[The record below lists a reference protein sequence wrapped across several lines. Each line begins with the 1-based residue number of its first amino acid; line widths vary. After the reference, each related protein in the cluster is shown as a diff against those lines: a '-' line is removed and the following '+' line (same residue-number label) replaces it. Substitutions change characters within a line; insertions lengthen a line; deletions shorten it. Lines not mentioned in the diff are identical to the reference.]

1 MVNAPGRAHD
11 FDFRRAPIATESFNI
26 DLESSSHFATAAAGD
41 RLAFADGHS
50 HSGTPQRIVA
60 PMPNAND
67 ARDKIAPVLIV
78 GGGPVG
84 LALAGD
90 LGWRGIRCTLIER
103 TDGSIYQ
110 PRMDLV
116 GIRTMEFC
124 RRWGLVGAVEASPY
138 PRDYAQDN
146 IYLTS
151 LAGYEL
157 GRERFPGIGQAPPPS
172 QSPQR
177 RERCPQNMFD
187 PILRDF
193 AAAQASVTMRY
204 RTRLFSVSQD
214 SEAVTA
220 VIEDARSGA
229 HEEIKAR
236 YIVGCDGGA
245 SLVRETFS
253 IDMHG
258 QPVLT
263 YTTNVIFR
271 CPHLLALH
279 DKGKAYRHI
288 LIGPEGTWATI
299 VAINGRDQWRFSLI
313 GDRTQHRY
321 TNAEIEAAIRR
332 AVGRD
337 FEFEILS
344 AVPWVRRE
352 LVAETYRRGRAFIA
366 GDAAH
371 VMSPT
376 GGFGM
381 NTGIGDAVDL
391 SWKLAAVI
399 DGWGGDSLLDSYT
412 AERQLVGARN
422 VAEASD
428 NLHRM
433 LSVGAHPDI
442 VDDTPQGAATRAKVG
457 REFSETMRR
466 EWFTLGIHLGY
477 RYEGSPICWPDGS
490 PPPPDEARTYVPTAR
505 PGHRAPHAWLA
516 DGRSTLDLFGRGF
529 TLLGFGA
536 PADEAAALLD
546 AARARRVP
554 VEFVALAEPQVAELY
569 QRRFVLVRPDGHVA
583 WRDDR
588 MPPDPMR
595 VIDVVR
601 GAAGGPGAAAW
612 REQTRI
618 V

>member
-1 MVNAPGRAHD
+1 
-11 FDFRRAPIATESFNI
+11 
-26 DLESSSHFATAAAGD
+26 
-41 RLAFADGHS
+41 
-50 HSGTPQRIVA
+50 
-60 PMPNAND
+60 MPSAND
-67 ARDKIAPVLIV
+67 ARKEVEPVLIV

-90 LGWRGIRCTLIER
+90 LGWRGVSCLLIEQ

-151 LAGYEL
+151 LTGHEL
-157 GRERFPGIGQAPPPS
+157 GRERFPGIGQAPPPPE
-172 QSPQR
+172 SPQR

-187 PILRDF
+187 PILREF
-193 AAAQASVTMRY
+193 AASQKSVKLRY
-204 RTRLFSVSQD
+204 RTRLLSFTQD
-214 SEAVTA
+214 SEVVTA
-220 VIEDARSGA
+220 TVENADTGAR
-229 HEEIKAR
+229 EQIFAR
-236 YIVGCDGGA
+236 YIVGCDGA
-245 SLVRETFS
+245 RSLVRETLG
-253 IDMHG
+253 IGMAG
-258 QPVLT
+258 NPVLT

-271 CPHLLALH
+271 CPHLLSLH

-299 VAINGRDQWRFSLI
+299 VAINGRDQWRFSII
-313 GDRTQHRY
+313 GGSEQREY
-321 TNAEIEAAIRR
+321 TKEEIAAAIQR

-344 AVPWVRRE
+344 VLPWVRRE
-352 LVAETYRRGRAFIA
+352 LVANHYREGRGFIA

-371 VMSPT
+371 AMSPT

-391 SWKLAAVI
+391 SWKLAATI
-399 DGWGGDSLLDSYT
+399 EGWGGDRLLDSYT
-412 AERQLVGARN
+412 VERQPVGARN
-422 VAEASD
+422 VAEASG
-428 NLHRM
+428 NLRRM

-442 VDDTPQGAATRAKVG
+442 YDDTPQGAATRTKVDH
-457 REFSETMRR
+457 EFSEAMRR

-477 RYEGSPICWPDGS
+477 RYENSPICWPDGS
-490 PPPPDEARTYVPTAR
+490 SPPPDEARKYVATAR

-529 TLLGFGA
+529 TLIGFDA
-536 PADEAAALLD
+536 EPAEAASLLD
-546 AARARRVP
+546 AARSRQVP
-554 VEFVALAEPQVAELY
+554 MEFVALREPQIAALY
-569 QRRFVLVRPDGHVA
+569 ERRFVLVRPDGHVA
-583 WRDDR
+583 WRADR
-588 MPPDPMR
+588 LPADPLHL
-595 VIDVVR
+595 IDVLR
-601 GAAGGPGAAAW
+601 GAVSGPGAVAW
-612 REQTRI
+612 HELANACKLA
-618 V
+618 